1 MSYVSIRCN
10 ISSRYIKHSRVYTE
24 RHLTSAVCI
33 RNSSPSFTVLDVW
46 HNMRSTD
53 REKKKGQK
61 QNQSTWWKN
70 ERRIISSAEPIF
82 PTTRLSVSQR
92 FCATDLKIAEVR

>member
-1 MSYVSIRCN
+1 MSYVSILCN

-33 RNSSPSFTVLDVW
+33 RNSSPSFTLLDVW

-53 REKKKGQK
+53 RGKKKDRNKTKAHGGRM
-61 QNQSTWWKN
+61 NG
-70 ERRIISSAEPIF
+70 ELF
-82 PTTRLSVSQR
+82 PQLSQY
-92 FCATDLKIAEVR
+92 FLQHGFL